1 MSSQNRTAQ
10 NRTAQNRTAQNQISQ
25 NKTSQNYPIA
35 QLPGLSP
42 DQVQQLSDCGISTT
56 FELLRRGNST
66 EQRRQ
71 LSTQLNTNLKY
82 INKWTALANLAR
94 IPGVGCQHCGLLLH
108 AGVSTPQQLSTM
120 TVQKLHPQLV
130 RLQVQL
136 LRRADLAPN
145 AAQVATWIRQAQAM
159 ARQ

>member
-66 EQRRQ
+66 EQRHQ
-71 LSTQLNTNLKY
+71 LSTQLNTNLKCGGD
-82 INKWTALANLAR
+82 AAVAELLNLSRAQSR
-94 IPGVGCQHCGLLLH
+94 
-108 AGVSTPQQLSTM
+108 QLSDWII
-120 TVQKLHPQLV
+120 
-130 RLQVQL
+130 
-136 LRRADLAPN
+136 LRVLILRVLILRGSILKGHGQDEKGL
-145 AAQVATWIRQAQAM
+145 
-159 ARQ
+159 